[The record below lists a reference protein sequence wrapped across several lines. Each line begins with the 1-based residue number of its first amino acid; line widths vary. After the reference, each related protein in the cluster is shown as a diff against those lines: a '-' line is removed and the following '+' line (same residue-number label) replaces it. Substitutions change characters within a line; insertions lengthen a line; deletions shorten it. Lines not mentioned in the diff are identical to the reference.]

1 MSTLDDTPL
10 TNLALNASGQI
21 RVRLVQV
28 LTQHQV
34 MIQAYAYAI
43 VRDHHLAED
52 VYQEVAAI
60 VAGRADTVP
69 EDDGVLPWLREITR
83 RKALELRRRSRRI
96 GILLSDEVIDAL
108 APAFEQTASETG
120 ADLRQAMADCVDKLP
135 PEARTVVEG
144 RYGSDRSCEELAEE
158 IGRSVQGV
166 YGMLKRLRLAL
177 ARCVQQN
184 VGRRVEAL

>member
-10 TNLALNASGQI
+10 TTVALNPSGRI
-21 RVRLVQV
+21 RLRLVQV
-28 LTQHQV
+28 LTQHQL
-34 MIQAYAYAI
+34 MIQAYAFAI

-60 VAGRADTVP
+60 VAGRADRLP
-69 EDDGVLPWLREITR
+69 DDEGVLPWLREITR
-83 RKALELRRRSRRI
+83 RKALELRRRSRRA

-108 APAFEQTASETG
+108 SPAFEQTAGEGG
-120 ADLRQAMADCVDKLP
+120 AELRQAMADCVDKLP

-144 RYGSDRSCEELAEE
+144 RYGADRSCEDLAEE

-166 YGMLKRLRLAL
+166 YGMLKRLRLTL

-184 VGRRVEAL
+184 LGRRVEAL